1 MLGQGLAGALI
12 VPRKASMVW
21 LPLPRLPL
29 RLARLDMMVSGA
41 GLMIGGAV
49 SGSRG

>member
-21 LPLPRLPL
+21 LPLPRLL
-29 RLARLDMMVSGA
+29 LMLARLDMVVSGA
-41 GLMIGGAV
+41 GLGIVGAV
-49 SGSRG
+49 SRF